1 MLEVG
6 GSISSSLVTSL
17 FAATRTQSASIARWG
32 TTAPLREQLAS
43 LEVQAE
49 RTELDVVAALTPRF
63 QFQKI

>member
-1 MLEVG
+1 M
-6 GSISSSLVTSL
+6 
-17 FAATRTQSASIARWG
+17 G
-32 TTAPLREQLAS
+32 TTAPLHEQLAS

>member
-1 MLEVG
+1 
-6 GSISSSLVTSL
+6 VTSL

>member
-17 FAATRTQSASIARWG
+17 FAATRTQSASIARW
-32 TTAPLREQLAS
+32 TTAPLHEQLAS